1 MTRSFF
7 ERIHQFRDDA
17 VSYKCYNLFMNNFCQ
32 VWLTCA
38 DQDEASRIAQVLLDK
53 KLIACAKYLLVNS
66 DFRFEG
72 KLENSSE
79 ILIVMETHERL
90 FDQIEAEVEKLHS
103 YDTFVLQAIPLTKI
117 SQKVA
122 TWLQE
127 STRI

>member
-1 MTRSFF
+1 M
-7 ERIHQFRDDA
+7 
-17 VSYKCYNLFMNNFCQ
+17 
-32 VWLTCA
+32 TCA